1 MSGASDENLRG
12 GGGDE
17 DEQRSQNGDGR
28 SARWVSV
35 ASYDHPAEAHIA
47 RQKMESEGIDA
58 YLDNENLVATDF
70 LLSNATGGIKLMVRE
85 PDVTAAQ
92 AVLRAKGTEELAIEA
107 GSVGADDAGDG
118 DAYLEEDWRCPR
130 CHRTDVE
137 LVPLRRRLALLSL
150 LLLGVPL
157 LLASRRCRCRSCGHE
172 WRQ

>member
-1 MSGASDENLRG
+1 MTSASDESEREDDDADDGSADGGRG
-12 GGGDE
+12 K
-17 DEQRSQNGDGR
+17 

-35 ASYDHPAEAHIA
+35 SSYDHPAEAHIA

-85 PDVTAAQ
+85 PDVSAAE
-92 AVLRAKGTEELAIEA
+92 AVLRSKGTAELAIEE
-107 GSVGADDAGDG
+107 GRDIGDG
-118 DAYLEEDWRCPR
+118 GEGDDDSYCDEDWRCPK
-130 CHRTDVE
+130 CHRTDVD
-137 LVPLRRRLALLSL
+137 LVPLRRRLAMLSL

-157 LLASRRCRCRSCGHE
+157 LLASRRLRCRNCGHE